1 MTFDWT
7 ISVPVLISI
16 FGIVFTILRTRRS
29 DVDERFKAG
38 SERMDRFQQRIQTLE
53 ERTAAA
59 PGKDE
64 LHRIELQIAT
74 MSGAMGRVEATME
87 GNAQIMQ
94 RLERIVSRHEDHL
107 LGAKR

>member
-29 DVDERFKAG
+29 DVDERFKSG
-38 SERMDRFQQRIQTLE
+38 SERMDRFDRRIQSLE
-53 ERTAAA
+53 ERAASA

-74 MSGAMGRVEATME
+74 MAGAMGRVEATME
-87 GNAQIMQ
+87 GNAKIMM
-94 RLERIVSRHEDHL
+94 RLETIVSRHEDHL
-107 LGAKR
+107 LGARK